1 MSMKGSVNSIDLF
14 CLALLCPSRFAFLY
28 HRRDSAL
35 NPFPICV
42 NLRASAVKIIGASV
56 TPVSINNPANL
67 PPPKAD
73 LGPLMSNLSGI
84 MSRLKLNI
92 STLA

>member
-42 NLRASAVKIIGASV
+42 NLRASAVKTIGSSV
-56 TPVSINNPANL
+56 TPVSINNPAIYRH
-67 PPPKAD
+67 PK
-73 LGPLMSNLSGI
+73 
-84 MSRLKLNI
+84 R
-92 STLA
+92 TLDR